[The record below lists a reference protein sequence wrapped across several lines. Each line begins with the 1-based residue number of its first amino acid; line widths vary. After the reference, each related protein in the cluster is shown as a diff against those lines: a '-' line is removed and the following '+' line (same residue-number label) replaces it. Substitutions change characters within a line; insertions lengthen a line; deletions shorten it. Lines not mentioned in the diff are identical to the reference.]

1 MLLASVCARGLTP
14 SASEESDMAKVAWI
28 GLGVMGYPMAGH
40 IRKKGGHDLTVYN
53 RSGAKAEAWARE
65 YGGKTAPTPAEAAK
79 DQDFVFCCVGNDNDL
94 REVTLGPKG
103 AFNSVRKGAVF
114 IDNTTASA
122 NIARE
127 LYAAAKAKGF
137 DFLDA
142 PVSGG
147 QAGAVNGALT
157 VMVGGDQAPFDKAQ
171 PVAANYARMMTL
183 IGPSGSGQLTKMV
196 NQAIVAITVQG
207 VSEGLAFAQKA
218 GLDIPKVMETISKGA
233 AQSWQ
238 MDNRWK
244 TMNEGK
250 FDFGFAVDW
259 MRKDLGIILDEA
271 KRNGAKMEV
280 AALIDTYYA
289 DVQKMGGNRWDTS
302 ALIAR
307 LNKK

>member
-1 MLLASVCARGLTP
+1 
-14 SASEESDMAKVAWI
+14 MAKVAWI

-40 IRKKGGHDLTVYN
+40 IRKKGNHDLTVYN
-53 RSGAKAEAWARE
+53 RNGAKAEAWAKE
-65 YGGKTAPTPAEAAK
+65 YGGKTAPTPADAAR
-79 DQDFVFCCVGNDNDL
+79 DADFVFCCVGNDNDL
-94 REVTLGPKG
+94 REVTLGTGG
-103 AFNSVRKGAVF
+103 AFGAVKKGAVF
-114 IDNTTASA
+114 VDNTTASA
-122 NIARE
+122 NVARE

-147 QAGAVNGALT
+147 QAGAQNGVLT
-157 VMVGGDQAPFDKAQ
+157 VMVGGEAAPFDRAL
-171 PVAANYARMMTL
+171 PVINTYARMVTL
-183 IGPSGSGQLTKMV
+183 IGSSGAGQLTKMV
-196 NQAIVAITVQG
+196 NQIIVAVTVQG
-207 VSEGLAFAQKA
+207 VSEGLAFAQRA

-259 MRKDLGIILDEA
+259 MRKDLGIIKDEA
-271 KRNGAKMEV
+271 KRNGAKVDV

-289 DVQKMGGNRWDTS
+289 EVQRMGGGRWDTS
-302 ALIAR
+302 ALISR
-307 LNKK
+307 LTKK

>member
-1 MLLASVCARGLTP
+1 
-14 SASEESDMAKVAWI
+14 MAKVAWI

-40 IRKKGGHDLTVYN
+40 LRKKGGHDLTVYN
-53 RSGAKAEAWARE
+53 RTGAKAEDWVKE
-65 YGGKTAPTPAEAAK
+65 HGGKTAPTPADAAR

-94 REVTLGPKG
+94 RDVTLGPKG
-103 AFNSVRKGAVF
+103 AFQAVRNGAVF

-127 LYAAAKAKGF
+127 LYAAAKTKGF

-147 QAGAVNGALT
+147 QAGAQNGVLT

-171 PVAANYARMMTL
+171 PVAADYARMMTL

-196 NQAIVAITVQG
+196 NQAIVAVTVQG

-250 FDFGFAVDW
+250 FEFGFAVDW
-259 MRKDLGIILDEA
+259 MRKDLGIILEEA

-289 DVQKMGGNRWDTS
+289 EVQKLGGGRWDTS
-302 ALIAR
+302 GLIAR
-307 LNKK
+307 LTKK

>member
-1 MLLASVCARGLTP
+1 
-14 SASEESDMAKVAWI
+14 MAKVAWI

-53 RSGAKAEAWARE
+53 RNGAKAEAWAKQH
-65 YGGKTAPTPAEAAK
+65 GGKAAPTPAEAAR
-79 DQDFVFCCVGNDNDL
+79 DADFVFCCVGNDNDV

-103 AFNSVRKGAVF
+103 AFNGMRKGAIF

-127 LYAAAKAKGF
+127 LYAAAKDKGF

-147 QAGAVNGALT
+147 QAGAENGVLT
-157 VMVGGDQAPFDKAQ
+157 VMVGGDEAPFERAK
-171 PVAANYARMMTL
+171 PVIANYARMVNL
-183 IGPSGSGQLTKMV
+183 IGPSGAGQLTKMV
-196 NQAIVAITVQG
+196 NQICIAGLVQAL
-207 VSEGLAFAQKA
+207 SEGINFAQKS
-218 GLDIPKVMETISKGA
+218 GLDLQKVIDTISKGA

-238 MDNRWK
+238 MENRWK
-244 TMNEGK
+244 NMMEGK
-250 FDFGFAVDW
+250 FEFGFAVDW
-259 MRKDLGIILDEA
+259 MRKDLGIILEEA

-289 DVQKMGGNRWDTS
+289 EVQKLGGGRWDTS
-302 ALIAR
+302 GLIAR
-307 LNKK
+307 LTKK

>member
-1 MLLASVCARGLTP
+1 
-14 SASEESDMAKVAWI
+14 MAKVAWI

-40 IRKKGGHDLTVYN
+40 LRKKGGHDLTVYN
-53 RSGAKAEAWARE
+53 RSPAKADAWVKE
-65 YGGKTAPTPAEAAK
+65 HGGKTAPTPAEAAK
-79 DQDFVFCCVGNDNDL
+79 DQDFVFCCVGNDSDV
-94 REVTLGPKG
+94 RDVTLGPKG
-103 AFNSVRKGAVF
+103 AFQAVRKGAVF

-127 LYAAAKAKGF
+127 LFKAAKDRGF

-147 QAGAVNGALT
+147 QAGAQNGVLT
-157 VMVGGDQAPFDKAQ
+157 VMVGGDQAPFAKAK
-171 PVAANYARMMTL
+171 PVLDNYARMVTL

-196 NQAIVAITVQG
+196 NQAIVAVTVQG

-259 MRKDLGIILDEA
+259 MRKDLSIIMEEA
-271 KRNGAKMEV
+271 KRNGAKMDV

-289 DVQKMGGNRWDTS
+289 EVQRMGGGRWDTS

>member
-1 MLLASVCARGLTP
+1 MSQ
-14 SASEESDMAKVAWI
+14 EEYDMAKVAWI

-53 RSGAKAEAWARE
+53 RSGAKAEAWAKE
-65 YGGKTAPTPAEAAK
+65 YGGNTAPTPADAAK
-79 DQDFVFCCVGNDNDL
+79 DADFVFCCVGNDNDL
-94 REVTLGPKG
+94 REVTLGAKG
-103 AFNSVRKGAVF
+103 AFNTVRKGAVF

-147 QAGAVNGALT
+147 QAGAQNGALT
-157 VMVGGDQAPFDKAQ
+157 VMVGGDQAPFDRAL
-171 PVAANYARMMTL
+171 PVINDYARMVTL
-183 IGPSGSGQLTKMV
+183 IGPSGAGQLTKMV
-196 NQAIVAITVQG
+196 NQAIVAVTVQG

-218 GLDIPKVMETISKGA
+218 GLDIPKVMETIGKGA

-259 MRKDLGIILDEA
+259 MRKDLGIIMDEA
-271 KRNGAKMEV
+271 KRNGASLPIAQIV
-280 AALIDTYYA
+280 DGYYA
-289 DVQKMGGNRWDTS
+289 EVQKMGGNRWDTS
-302 ALIAR
+302 SLIAR

>member
-1 MLLASVCARGLTP
+1 
-14 SASEESDMAKVAWI
+14 MAKVAWI

-40 IRKKGGHDLTVYN
+40 IRKKGSHDLTVYN
-53 RSGAKAEAWARE
+53 RNGAKAEAWAKE
-65 YGGKTAPTPAEAAK
+65 YGGATAPTPADAAK
-79 DQDFVFCCVGNDNDL
+79 DADFVFCCVGNDNDL
-94 REVTLGPKG
+94 REVTLGAKG
-103 AFNSVRKGAVF
+103 AFSAVRKGAVF

-122 NIARE
+122 NVARE

-147 QAGAVNGALT
+147 QAGAQNGVLT
-157 VMVGGDQAPFDKAQ
+157 VMVGGDQATFDKAK
-171 PVAANYARMMTL
+171 PVIDNYARMATL
-183 IGPSGSGQLTKMV
+183 IGPAGAGQLTKMV
-196 NQAIVAITVQG
+196 NQIIVAVTVQG
-207 VSEGLAFAQKA
+207 VSEGLAFAQRA
-218 GLDIPKVMETISKGA
+218 GLDIPKVMETIGKGA

-259 MRKDLGIILDEA
+259 MRKDLGIIMDEA
-271 KRNGAKMEV
+271 KRNGAKV
-280 AALIDTYYA
+280 DIASIVDGYYA

-302 ALIAR
+302 SLIAR
-307 LNKK
+307 LNKN

>member
-1 MLLASVCARGLTP
+1 
-14 SASEESDMAKVAWI
+14 MAKVAWI

-40 IRKKGGHDLTVYN
+40 LAKKGGHDLTVYN
-53 RSGAKAEAWARE
+53 RNGAKAEAWAKE
-65 YGGKTAPTPAEAAK
+65 YGGKIAPTPADAAK

-94 REVTLGPKG
+94 RDVTLGAKG
-103 AFNSVRKGAVF
+103 AFQSVRKGAVF

-127 LYAAAKAKGF
+127 LYAAAKVKGF

-147 QAGAVNGALT
+147 QAGAQNGALT
-157 VMVGGDQAPFDKAQ
+157 VMVGGDQAPFDKTQ
-171 PVAANYARMMTL
+171 PVIANYARMVTL
-183 IGPSGSGQLTKMV
+183 IGASGAGQLTKMV
-196 NQAIVAITVQG
+196 NQAIVAVTVQG

-250 FDFGFAVDW
+250 FDYGFAVDW
-259 MRKDLGIILDEA
+259 MRKDLGIILEEA

-302 ALIAR
+302 SLIAR